1 MTEILSEAQNNKSR
15 MPDTSTRAILKTAAP
30 ILFGLLLEQLIGMTD
45 AIFLGRVGE
54 IESAPLRSGASFFFS
69 SFLKGS
75 AIRSVRRA

>member
-1 MTEILSEAQNNKSR
+1 MTEILSEAPNNKSR

-54 IESAPLRSGASFFFS
+54 IELGAAAIGSVVFLFFIS
-69 SFLKGS
+69 
-75 AIRSVRRA
+75 